1 MLISASQSRGARTIG
16 ADNAIPSHRRPQH
29 HGSTGVGCGAAGAPT
44 SIAATFGPY
53 DRATVDRLVA
63 QGLARS
69 EALILAMTKV
79 TVASADAQ
87 SVRLVEAFPTGD
99 TADVTITASPA
110 AADRARPR

>member
-1 MLISASQSRGARTIG
+1 MRSRLIAALSTMALLAS
-16 ADNAIPSHRRPQH
+16 
-29 HGSTGVGCGAAGAPT
+29 GCGTAGAPT

-99 TADVTITASPA
+99 TADVMITASPAA